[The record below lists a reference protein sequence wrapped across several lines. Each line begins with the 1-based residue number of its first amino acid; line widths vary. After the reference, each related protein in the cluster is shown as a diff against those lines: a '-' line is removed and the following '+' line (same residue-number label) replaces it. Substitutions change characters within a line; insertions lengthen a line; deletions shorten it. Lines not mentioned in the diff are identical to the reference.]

1 MKPPEARDHLLRQ
14 HSRLRELLGR
24 AEALGARVLA
34 EEPVSEGFQ
43 QALAELQTALAEH
56 NQAEEAML
64 EPLLARGDAWAP
76 QRIARMLEEHAG
88 EHAVLRD
95 VLSGSE
101 LEIARRMADFAE
113 HLSAHMDAE
122 ERTFLAPTVLREP

>member
-1 MKPPEARDHLLRQ
+1 
-14 HSRLRELLGR
+14 
-24 AEALGARVLA
+24 
-34 EEPVSEGFQ
+34 
-43 QALAELQTALAEH
+43 
-56 NQAEEAML
+56 
-64 EPLLARGDAWAP
+64 
-76 QRIARMLEEHAG
+76 
-88 EHAVLRD
+88 LRD